1 MNRAISIMIAD
12 KEYKVFMQR
21 GFFAGDAGLTDFFHK
36 HSYCEI
42 HIFAEGGAV
51 LVINDR
57 KYKLSAGDMVFIP
70 NDTMHYFT
78 NVSKNAVNIPFQLM
92 LSDDMFRIKRL
103 SCFLIEEFLK
113 ELEKTKRNDN
123 FTKIQVYLEL
133 FCTYLFEETQLKAL
147 KISDYEFIIREYINL
162 NYNKDIRISDL
173 ARELHLSEKQTQR
186 LVIKYTG
193 KTFKR
198 EIIQRRIDIA
208 THMMNE
214 GRFSLNEISE
224 YLGYQNYSGFWK
236 IFNVKEL

>member
-1 MNRAISIMIAD
+1 MNREISIMIAD

-21 GFFAGDAGLTDFFHK
+21 GFFARDADLTDFFHK

-42 HIFAEGGAV
+42 HIFAEGNAV
-51 LVINDR
+51 LAINDR
-57 KYKLSAGDMVFIP
+57 EYKLSAGDMVFIP

-78 NVSKNAVNIPFQLM
+78 NVSKNAVDIPFQLM

-123 FTKIQVYLEL
+123 FTKIQVYLAL
-133 FCTYLFEETQLKAL
+133 FCTYLFEEAQLKAL

-236 IFNVKEL
+236 IFNVKE